1 MCSRDERE
9 IERETSAANKE
20 ERDSLGDSKRKRK
33 TLSGTIELSSSGSTH
48 RATTESLG
56 LWQPVL
62 ISLLQSRILADNEVL
77 GWHGNDADDD
87 DAAAAA

>member
-1 MCSRDERE
+1 MRE

-20 ERDSLGDSKRKRK
+20 ERDSLGDSKRKKER
-33 TLSGTIELSSSGSTH
+33 LFGTIELSSGSTH

-56 LWQPVL
+56 LWQPML
-62 ISLLQSRILADNEVL
+62 ISLLQRRILADNEVL

>member
-1 MCSRDERE
+1 MRE
-9 IERETSAANKE
+9 KERETSAANKE

-33 TLSGTIELSSSGSTH
+33 TLSGTIELSSSSTH

-56 LWQPVL
+56 LWQPML
-62 ISLLQSRILADNEVL
+62 ISPLQSRILADNEVL
-77 GWHGNDADDD
+77 GWHGNDAGDD